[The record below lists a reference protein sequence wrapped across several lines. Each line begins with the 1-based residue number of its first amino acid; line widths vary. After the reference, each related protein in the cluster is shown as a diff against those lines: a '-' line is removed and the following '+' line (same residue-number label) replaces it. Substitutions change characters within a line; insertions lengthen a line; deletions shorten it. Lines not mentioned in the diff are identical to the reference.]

1 MFLWTNFFHSQ
12 INFFLKKIHAAGDP
26 DSGLSLV
33 KKLISENSRHLS
45 PHIYSLALKM
55 CVKYELDD
63 EVKAL
68 AQHARGG
75 AHLNSFLERQLVA
88 LGQ

>member
-1 MFLWTNFFHSQ
+1 
-12 INFFLKKIHAAGDP
+12 LKKFHAAGDP
-26 DSGLSLV
+26 DSGLALV
-33 KKLISENSRHLS
+33 KKLTSQNSRHLS

-55 CVKYELDD
+55 CAKYELED

-75 AHLNSFLERQLVA
+75 VHLNSFLERQLVA